1 MAKNT
6 GGEEEVGGRD
16 RVKKLELIQR
26 SLGLRHKL
34 KVHESMQPPGN
45 HDDLSYTLLAKW
57 ELEDELHA
65 IEELLAELR
74 RENVKRKR
82 DLVSSGI
89 LEKRRAA
96 KAAAWAA
103 EEEDLAPATSGNGK
117 KRGKTK

>member
-1 MAKNT
+1 MAKQTAND
-6 GGEEEVGGRD
+6 EEAGSRD

-34 KVHESMQPPGN
+34 KVHESMEPPTS

-65 IEELLAELR
+65 IEELLAEMR
-74 RENVKRKR
+74 RDNVKRKR

-89 LEKRRAA
+89 LEQRRAA
-96 KAAAWAA
+96 KQAQWAA
-103 EEEDLAPATSGNGK
+103 EEEELDTPPTK
-117 KRGKTK
+117 KSRAKVK